1 MLTSKILIRCSA
13 HTTFTVYN
21 RKGPTV
27 LSCTS
32 YIYSEQ
38 AHQIPMVPT
47 VSCRQVSNKPLSDG
61 AHLVETDL
69 MGQKDGCL
77 TLVPKSVKS

>member
-1 MLTSKILIRCSA
+1 
-13 HTTFTVYN
+13 
-21 RKGPTV
+21 
-27 LSCTS
+27 
-32 YIYSEQ
+32 
-38 AHQIPMVPT
+38 MVPT